1 MRPGNIA
8 IFAGGIVLL
17 LSSFLEWVG
26 AGPFSFSAWESDLFG
41 LTGFFI
47 FVLSAACIAVG
58 AIRLFAPQVKLPRD
72 ILGFTPVQVAMVF
85 GWATFVLAFSFLFRD
100 SSAKIGTILALLSSA
115 AVVAGAFME
124 DKDAGVPSS
133 YGSPSSSPPTPF

>member
-17 LSSFLEWVG
+17 LSSFLDWFFNV
-26 AGPFSFSAWESDLFG
+26 SAWKSSVFG
-41 LTGFFI
+41 LTGLFLL
-47 FVLSAACIAVG
+47 VLSAACIALG

-72 ILGFTPVQVAMVF
+72 ILGFTPVQVVMVF
-85 GWATFVLAFSFLFRD
+85 GWATFVLAFSLLFRD
-100 SSAKIGTILALLSSA
+100 ESAKIGTILAVLSSA

-133 YGSPSSSPPTPF
+133 YGSPSSGPATPF